1 MKAITAWLLIF
12 LSVPAFAQSVEVND
26 SEDAN
31 PPIQA
36 APGSGKGKAQQYFQS
51 RKKDGPGTSGAADLG
66 AAPHFLAIHVGG
78 FFQDQSYRWGN
89 NDKDGN
95 SGRFNGGVTYRMGE
109 WVSSM
114 DLSLRAEYTSY
125 GFTSEDYANKLSI
138 SPVITFP
145 DANSQFPLYFGGG
158 AGVGLF
164 THQIK
169 DKSPVSFDWQVFGG
183 VRFLNVFERIGFMV
197 EAGLKNHVLL
207 FSEGQFNGVFINFGS
222 VFMF

>member
-26 SEDAN
+26 SEEAN

-51 RKKDGPGTSGAADLG
+51 RKKDAQGNSASTELG

-109 WVSSM
+109 WINSADFLIRSEYSS
-114 DLSLRAEYTSY
+114 YTLDE
-125 GFTSEDYANKLSI
+125 GNARKLDFLAM
-138 SPVITFP
+138 VMFP
-145 DANSQFPLYFGGG
+145 DVNSRFPLYFGAGIG
-158 AGVGLF
+158 PGFFLKQLHGQSAMSLDYQLVAGARFFNVIDNLGFFAEFGLKNAIHLFSVGQYNGLFAGVGTAWLF
-164 THQIK
+164 
-169 DKSPVSFDWQVFGG
+169 
-183 VRFLNVFERIGFMV
+183 
-197 EAGLKNHVLL
+197 
-207 FSEGQFNGVFINFGS
+207 
-222 VFMF
+222 